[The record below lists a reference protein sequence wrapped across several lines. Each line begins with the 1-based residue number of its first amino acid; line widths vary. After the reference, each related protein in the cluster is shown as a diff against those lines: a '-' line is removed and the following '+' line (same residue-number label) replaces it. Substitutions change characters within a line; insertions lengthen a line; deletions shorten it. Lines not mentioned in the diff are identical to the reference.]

1 VAVTQRQGKSASYA
15 NHVSGEDSFTLE
27 VQPGVDTAFLCMVTM
42 VLDDLLAGG
51 KEPPPT
57 APTAGTTF

>member
-1 VAVTQRQGKSASYA
+1 MIMLDDVRYA
-15 NHVSGEDSFTLE
+15 RSFTLE